1 MKTSKLVLG
10 LVLCFL
16 VIGCS
21 QRTSVR
27 GTVRYDDGEPLTW
40 GVVKFVGPKIQATGK
55 IRKDGTYVMDEL
67 NPRDGV
73 TPGTYQIAVAGL
85 TTGGGDDGTPL
96 TWHIDPKF
104 DNPGTSGLTCEVGKK
119 SVVYDITVTRPP
131 SASARGGR

>member
-1 MKTSKLVLG
+1 MTKTSQLVLG
-10 LVLCFL
+10 LVLCSL

-27 GTVRYDDGEPLTW
+27 GTVRYDDGEPLTF

-55 IRKDGTYVMDEL
+55 IQKDGTYVMDEF

-73 TPGTYQIAVAGL
+73 TPGVYQIAIAGVF
-85 TTGGGDDGTPL
+85 TGGGSDGTPV

-104 DNPGTSGLTCEVGKK
+104 DNPGTSGLTYEVGRK
-119 SVVYDITVTRPP
+119 SVVHDITVTRPSSP
-131 SASARGGR
+131 GVR